1 MLNYET
7 CCDAGYD
14 DVDNCSLLYTETI
27 LINISPARVRSAF
40 TPCIVARFC
49 LSAAHTREQL
59 DECLAAVEAVVD
71 EVGLRYSRR
80 H

>member
-1 MLNYET
+1 MKHVATQVTTTSTIAVY
-7 CCDAGYD
+7 
-14 DVDNCSLLYTETI
+14 YTQKQY
-27 LINISPARVRSAF
+27 ISPARVRSAF

>member
-1 MLNYET
+1 MRHVAT
-7 CCDAGYD
+7 Q
-14 DVDNCSLLYTETI
+14 VTKSSTI
-27 LINISPARVRSAF
+27 AVYCTQKQYISPARVRSAF
-40 TPCIVARFC
+40 TLCIVVRFC